1 MLFIRSCSFVTTFTP
16 PKAPDTYSKI
26 QVTMSQ
32 DDDILINKGL
42 EDLECDETRVIFRL
56 SQEETKLFTAGIPA
70 EIQIKCFQTTYDAP
84 GSAVFSFPVYDAL
97 NDNILGGE

>member
-1 MLFIRSCSFVTTFTP
+1 MLFIRSCSYVATFTP
-16 PKAPDTYSKI
+16 PQPPDTYSKI

-32 DDDILINKGL
+32 DEDVVINKDL

-56 SQEETKLFTAGIPA
+56 SQEETKLFKAGITA
-70 EIQIKCFQTTYDAP
+70 EIQIKCFKSTYDAP